1 MNRRKALIVGINY
14 YSNVG
19 ILSGCVPDAYSVNS
33 VLSYNSDGTKNF
45 DTRLVPVIDQ
55 NSSISRKELK
65 ELIVELFSDDNDISL
80 FYFSGHGY
88 IESTGGYLITSEC
101 STGDDGFP
109 MSELLTIINTS
120 KVRNKIVV
128 LDTCH
133 SGAMGNIDTKS
144 NIIAIE
150 EGVTILTASQ
160 KTEYSIDEGDGSLF
174 TKLFVDALSGAA
186 SNLLGDISPG
196 SIYAHIDQSLSAWE
210 QRPVFKTNVKN
221 FVSLRKTQPPISL
234 LELKKI
240 TKLFD
245 ASFEYYLDPSYEP
258 DSPNPNKENNEKFAL
273 LQKFNR
279 LNLVIPVG
287 AEHMYYAAMES
298 KSCKLT
304 VVGEFYW
311 SLVKKGRI

>member
-19 ILSGCVPDAYSVNS
+19 SLSGCVPDAYSVNS
-33 VLSYNSDGTKNF
+33 VLSDNSDGTKNF
-45 DTRLVPVIDQ
+45 DTILVPAIDE
-55 NSSISRKELK
+55 NSSISRKRLK
-65 ELIVELFSDDNDISL
+65 GLVEELFSDDNDISL

-109 MSELLTIINTS
+109 MSELLTIINDS

-128 LDTCH
+128 LDTCY
-133 SGAMGNIDTKS
+133 SGAMGNINAKS

-174 TKLFVDALSGAA
+174 TKLFVDALSGSA
-186 SNLLGDISPG
+186 SNLLGEVSPG

-240 TKLFD
+240 TELFD
-245 ASFEYYLDPSYEP
+245 ESFEHNLDPSYEP

-311 SLVKKGRI
+311 SLVTRGRI

>member
-33 VLSYNSDGTKNF
+33 VLSDNSDGTKNF
-45 DTRLVPVIDQ
+45 DTVLVPAIDQ
-55 NSSISRKELK
+55 KSSISRKQLK

-88 IESTGGYLITSEC
+88 IENTGGYLITSEC

-109 MSELLTIINTS
+109 MSELLTIINNS

-240 TKLFD
+240 TELFD
-245 ASFEYYLDPSYEP
+245 ASFEHHLDQSYEP

>member
-14 YSNVG
+14 YAGVG
-19 ILSGCVPDAYSVNS
+19 TLNGCVSDAYSVNS
-33 VLSYNSDGTKNF
+33 VLADNSDGTKNF
-45 DTRLVPVIDQ
+45 DTLLVTAVDQ
-55 NSSISRKELK
+55 NSSISRSQLKDLVKEL
-65 ELIVELFSDDNDISL
+65 FNDDNDISV

-88 IESTGGYLITSEC
+88 IEGTGGYLITSEC
-101 STGDDGFP
+101 TTGDDGLP
-109 MSELLTIINTS
+109 MSELLTIINQS
-120 KVRNKIVV
+120 KVRNKIII

-133 SGAMGNIDTKS
+133 SGMMGNIDAES
-144 NIIAIE
+144 NISAIG

-160 KTEYSIDEGDGSLF
+160 KSEYAIDEGDGSIF
-174 TKLFVDALSGAA
+174 TKLFVDALSGSA
-186 SNLLGDISPG
+186 SNLLGDVSPG
-196 SIYAHIDQSLSAWE
+196 SVYAHIDQSLSAWE

-234 LELKKI
+234 IELKKI
-240 TKLFD
+240 TELFD
-245 ASFEYYLDPSYEP
+245 ESFEHNLDPSYEP
-258 DSPNPNKENNEKFAL
+258 DSPSPSKENNEKFAL

-287 AEHMYYAAMES
+287 SEHMYYAAMES

>member
-19 ILSGCVPDAYSVNS
+19 TLSGCVPDAYSVNS
-33 VLSYNSDGTKNF
+33 VLSDNSDGTKNF
-45 DTRLVPVIDQ
+45 DTILVPAIDE
-55 NSSISRKELK
+55 NSSISRKRLK
-65 ELIVELFSDDNDISL
+65 GLVEELFSDDNDISL

-109 MSELLTIINTS
+109 MSELLTIINDS

-128 LDTCH
+128 LDTCY
-133 SGAMGNIDTKS
+133 SGAMGNINAKS

-174 TKLFVDALSGAA
+174 TKLFVDALSGSA
-186 SNLLGDISPG
+186 SNLLGEVSPG

-240 TKLFD
+240 TELFD
-245 ASFEYYLDPSYEP
+245 ESFEHNLDPSYEP
-258 DSPNPNKENNEKFAL
+258 DSSNPNKENNEKFAL

-311 SLVKKGRI
+311 SLVTKGRI

>member
-19 ILSGCVPDAYSVNS
+19 TLNGCVADAYSVNS
-33 VLSYNSDGTKNF
+33 VLSDNSDGTKNF
-45 DTRLVPVIDQ
+45 DTLLVTAVDQ
-55 NSSISRKELK
+55 NSSISRSQLKDLVKEL
-65 ELIVELFSDDNDISL
+65 FNDDNDISL

-101 STGDDGFP
+101 STGDDGLP
-109 MSELLTIINTS
+109 MSELLTIINES

-133 SGAMGNIDTKS
+133 SGAMGNINTNS
-144 NIIAIE
+144 NMIAIE

-160 KTEYSIDEGDGSLF
+160 KNEYSIDEGDGSLF
-174 TKLFVDALSGAA
+174 TKLFVDALSGSA
-186 SNLLGDISPG
+186 SNLLGDVSPG
-196 SIYAHIDQSLSAWE
+196 SVYAHIDQSLSAWE

-240 TKLFD
+240 TELFD
-245 ASFEYYLDPSYEP
+245 ESFVHSLDPSYEP
-258 DSPNPNKENNEKFAL
+258 DSSNPNRENNEKFNL
-273 LQKFNR
+273 LQKYNR
-279 LNLVIPVG
+279 LNLVIPIG
-287 AEHMYYAAMES
+287 TEHMYYAAMES